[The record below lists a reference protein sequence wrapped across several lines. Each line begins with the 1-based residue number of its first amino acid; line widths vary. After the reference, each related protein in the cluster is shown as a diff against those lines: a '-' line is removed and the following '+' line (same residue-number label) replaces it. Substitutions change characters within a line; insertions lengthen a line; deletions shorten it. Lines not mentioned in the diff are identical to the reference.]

1 MGTESPSG
9 RTQWDDDGGSQ
20 LRSLAIS
27 RAVDHLDEEDRLV
40 LEFLGASL
48 LSLWDDLPASEQQ
61 KLLNAQAIRNAFD
74 KAELKSRIERLELH
88 LKEGKEK

>member
-1 MGTESPSG
+1 M
-9 RTQWDDDGGSQ
+9 
-20 LRSLAIS
+20 S

-74 KAELKSRIERLELH
+74 KAEIKSRIQRLELH